1 MTTTEKPKAVKL
13 AAGRFQQADYSIGRY
28 AARPPSGTTLEDVL
42 HPEYFQNELNV
53 LKAGYLINVL
63 SDDFTLD
70 CDLRVLT
77 VTKTTAKVRVL
88 RLHREEEA
96 IQTAADVSEA
106 TVSWGGPNHKWRF
119 LHNGVVIEHGFATE
133 AEAKDAAAKY
143 LELPKE

>member
-1 MTTTEKPKAVKL
+1 MTKTVKL
-13 AAGRFQQADYSIGRY
+13 AGGRFLQSDYSIGRY
-28 AARPPSGTTLEDVL
+28 AARPPSGTTIEDVL

-53 LKAGYLINVL
+53 LRAGHVINVL

-88 RLHREEEA
+88 RLFNEDEA
-96 IQTAADVSEA
+96 IKSDVDDISET

-133 AEAKDAAAKY
+133 AEAQEAAAKY
-143 LELPKE
+143 LEAPKG